1 MTKKKQTQY
10 VDEKKRNEEGKRQYN
25 EEE

>member
-10 VDEKKRNEEGKRQYN
+10 VDEKKRNEEGKTQYN

>member
-1 MTKKKQTQY
+1 MTKKKKTQY
-10 VDEKKRNEEGKRQYN
+10 VDEKKRNEEGKTQYN